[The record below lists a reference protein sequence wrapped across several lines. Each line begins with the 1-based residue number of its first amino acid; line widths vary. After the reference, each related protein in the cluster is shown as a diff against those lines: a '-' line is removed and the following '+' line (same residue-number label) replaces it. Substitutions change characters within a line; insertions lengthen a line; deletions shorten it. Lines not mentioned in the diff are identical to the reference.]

1 MDSSC
6 EIFFG
11 DKFVNRTTVQKNT
24 LTPTWDESIF
34 VPFAKKR
41 LPVAIEVYEMK
52 FMRKGTFLGRVEIP
66 FDELMHPPS
75 HSVEKKLMQKANMN
89 VKKQG
94 QVGGTLTISHSVD
107 FLKVRQSAA
116 ESNSDVTIREELWA
130 MVNPTV
136 QLTIQSAL
144 NLAKANR

>member
-1 MDSSC
+1 M
-6 EIFFG
+6 
-11 DKFVNRTTVQKNT
+11 QKNT
-24 LTPTWDESIF
+24 LTSTWDESIF

-52 FMRKGTFLGRVEIP
+52 FMRKGAFLGRVEIP

-75 HSVEKKLMQKANMN
+75 HSIEKKLEQKANMN

-94 QVGGTLTISHSVD
+94 QVGGTLTISHSVE
-107 FLKVRQSAA
+107 FLNVRQATA
-116 ESNSDVTIREELWA
+116 DSNSDVAIREELWS

-136 QLTIQSAL
+136 ELTIKSAL